1 MFERFSRSA
10 RMAIVIAQEDARELR
25 SPTIEVEHVLLG
37 LLSQCEA
44 ELRGV
49 LAASGLT
56 HAGVT
61 QALADNGKSAPLGA
75 GGAPGRGRGR
85 GGRDPR
91 PGKGV
96 GDFLGAGPGRAG

>member
-61 QALADNGKSAPLGA
+61 QAVADNGKSAPLGGGGGGG
-75 GGAPGRGRGR
+75 GGAAGEGQTPPRQGN
-85 GGRDPR
+85 GGRE
-91 PGKGV
+91 
-96 GDFLGAGPGRAG
+96 

>member
-75 GGAPGRGRGR
+75 GAP
-85 GGRDPR
+85 PR
-91 PGKGV
+91 TSPDSKHNRPNPTNHHGQIFKN
-96 GDFLGAGPGRAG
+96 

>member
-75 GGAPGRGRGR
+75 GGGA
-85 GGRDPR
+85 GGRAETQRTDH
-91 PGKGV
+91 
-96 GDFLGAGPGRAG
+96 ATGRMARVHR

>member
-61 QALADNGKSAPLGA
+61 QALADNGKSAPLG
-75 GGAPGRGRGR
+75 GGGGGGRGRGR
-85 GGRDPR
+85 RAPTPPPRRQKGG
-91 PGKGV
+91 V
-96 GDFLGAGPGRAG
+96 S

>member
-49 LAASGLT
+49 LAAAGLT

-61 QALADNGKSAPLGA
+61 QALAEAAVLEALRYSKEREAFGRPIGK
-75 GGAPGRGRGR
+75 
-85 GGRDPR
+85 
-91 PGKGV
+91 
-96 GDFLGAGPGRAG
+96 FQH